1 MLKKCCSSFT
11 QVMVVFTKNC
21 FLLIDKMHFF
31 KDFKTQK
38 LRTLK
43 GFSLFSFHGLNIC
56 KNNIFHYTLNE
67 HHL

>member
-11 QVMVVFTKNC
+11 WVMVVFIKNG
-21 FLLIDKMHFF
+21 FLLNDKKYIF
-31 KDFKTQK
+31 KDIKKQK